1 MNSVPV
7 SKKFRLWTKNC
18 CWCWTGSPSRRS
30 RQHWGANSD
39 FSFWWNLVSLEA
51 THSQRGCHQH
61 WRMNFDMILIK
72 WNYATLSPPRM
83 RVVPLVRWKSSHHKE
98 GEADQ
103 DVGSQYIP
111 SGECLLDTRNVIW
124 LCWYHPQ
131 LLFVAVQ
138 SLETNPTHSQI
149 STARGFI
156 KLNRRVGFPLG
167 IWNNCMIWGIWC
179 IYIWYCEDIESEWV
193 ISRERYLSTVVNFSI
208 YQNFLSPWKGWICRG
223 S

>member
-1 MNSVPV
+1 
-7 SKKFRLWTKNC
+7 
-18 CWCWTGSPSRRS
+18 
-30 RQHWGANSD
+30 
-39 FSFWWNLVSLEA
+39 
-51 THSQRGCHQH
+51 
-61 WRMNFDMILIK
+61 
-72 WNYATLSPPRM
+72 M

-131 LLFVAVQ
+131 LLFVSVQ

-193 ISRERYLSTVVNFSI
+193 ISRERYLSTVFNFSI
-208 YQNFLSPWKGWICRG
+208 HQNFLSPWKGWICRG
-223 S
+223 SWMASWNQ